1 MNGAPIY
8 LFLPENRFNP
18 DNQKFI
24 NNLAFQI
31 LNINYFYM
39 NATSMEE
46 TLYVDYV

>member
-8 LFLPENRFNP
+8 LYLPENRFDP

-24 NNLAFQI
+24 NNLAFQM
-31 LNINYFYM
+31 LNIDKFYM
-39 NATSMEE
+39 NGTSMEE